1 VVRTALARFPCIW
14 FNRRPV
20 WRIAVASIASAG
32 IACTAAPAAEQLQL
46 IAPGVRVLG
55 TQVGGLT
62 LDPAR
67 MRVEATLARPLSIVY
82 RGDVLAVSPDVF
94 RAHASVDR
102 ALQSALNAN
111 AHARLG
117 LRVSY
122 SAAAIDRYV
131 KRLAHR
137 YNRAPKPAKVIG
149 ATDRGPLIRNGKVG
163 LAVEQKTLRAG
174 IRQQLAS
181 GVRRPLVLLMDAVVP
196 KRTADNIGPVIV
208 INRGANSL
216 KLFDST
222 RLVHTFHVATGQS
235 AYPTPSGLWTIV
247 DKQENPWWTPPPSP
261 WAVGAHPIPPGP
273 GNPLGTR
280 WMGLDAAGVGIHGT
294 PNDASIGYSE
304 SHGCIRMHIP
314 EAEWLFQHVG
324 VGTPVVIL

>member
-1 VVRTALARFPCIW
+1 
-14 FNRRPV
+14 V

-46 IAPGVRVLG
+46 IAPGVRVFG
-55 TQVGGLT
+55 TPVGGLT

-67 MRVEATLARPLSIVY
+67 MRVEATLGRPLSIVY
-82 RGDVLAVSPDVF
+82 RGEVLIVSPNVF
-94 RAHASVDR
+94 SSHASVDR
-102 ALQSALNAN
+102 ALQSALQASP
-111 AHARLG
+111 HARVG
-117 LRVSY
+117 LRISY
-122 SAAAIDRYV
+122 SATAIDRYV
-131 KRLAHR
+131 ARLAHR

-149 ATDRGPLIRNGKVG
+149 ATDRGPLIRDGKVG
-163 LAVEQKTLRAG
+163 LAVEQKTLRAA
-174 IRQQLAS
+174 IAQQLAS
-181 GVRRPLVLLMDAVVP
+181 GVRRPLVLLMAAVVP
-196 KRTADNIGPVIV
+196 KRTADTLGPVIV

-216 KLFDST
+216 KLYDST
-222 RLVHTFHVATGQS
+222 RLVRTFHVATGQS
-235 AYPTPSGLWTIV
+235 AYPTPSGIWTIV

-280 WMGLDAAGVGIHGT
+280 WMGLNAAGVGIHGT

-324 VGTPVVIL
+324 LGTTVVIL

>member
-1 VVRTALARFPCIW
+1 VVRTALAHFPCIW

-20 WRIAVASIASAG
+20 WRIAVASLASAG

-46 IAPGVRVLG
+46 IAPGVRVFG

-62 LDPAR
+62 LEPAR
-67 MRVEATLARPLSIVY
+67 MRVEAMLARPLSIVY
-82 RGDVLAVSPDVF
+82 RGEVLTISPNAF
-94 RAHASVDR
+94 RSRASVDR
-102 ALQSALNAN
+102 ALQSALNAT
-111 AHARLG
+111 AHARVG

-131 KRLAHR
+131 TRLAHR
-137 YNRAPKPAKVIG
+137 YNRAPRPAKVIG
-149 ATDRGPLIRNGKVG
+149 ATDRGPLIRDGKVG
-163 LAVEQKTLRAG
+163 LAVEQKTLRAA

-181 GVRRPLVLLMDAVVP
+181 GVRRPLVLLMAAVLP
-196 KRTADNIGPVIV
+196 KRTADNLGPVIV

-216 KLFDST
+216 KLYDTT
-222 RLVHTFHVATGQS
+222 RLLRTFHVATGQS
-235 AYPTPSGLWTIV
+235 AYPTPSGVWTIV

-261 WAVGAHPIPPGP
+261 WAVGARPIPPGP

-280 WMGLDAAGVGIHGT
+280 WMGLNAAGVGIHGT

-324 VGTPVVIL
+324 IGTTVVIL